1 VDHPLDEGSKP
12 GADAEQIQAD
22 RPTRGFLFADLR
34 DYTKF
39 VATHG
44 ATSAADLL
52 IRYRA
57 LVRGAIERFRG
68 AEIRTEGDSFYVVFG
83 SVSTAVLCA
92 LEIKERAKA
101 ASAERPEQPVH
112 VGIGIHAGETI
123 ETPDGYVGTPVNI
136 AARIC
141 SVAAPGEVLVSD
153 TVRALT
159 QGLLTVR
166 FQSRGR
172 RRLKG
177 VPEPVAV
184 FAVASIPIGDA
195 PRIGGPTSRWSRL
208 GRRRL
213 AAGGI
218 AAAVGLVGLVL
229 IVGRLSAGAGL
240 PPGPWKIGIMLP
252 QSSQFLTSSNYLIQS
267 AQLAV
272 NEANAAGGIG
282 GARIELDVRD
292 TSILGDGPEEA
303 VKSVQQVKALLADPH
318 VVAVIGPW
326 YSTSAKEIIP
336 LTNEAGLLQCGAWN
350 AGAGLTRPEAGAIA
364 LRPAH
369 PDRISYVRMPAVEN
383 VQARGAAT
391 FAINDLAAKTALVI
405 DDTSSAGRSA
415 ADEFEQA
422 FTALG
427 GSIIRR
433 ALNPGSNPA
442 TVLESLD
449 GPGAPTLVFFGGF
462 PSTGAPDVRRA
473 IVASGHAKVEF
484 MSWEGILD
492 YSSLGGSS
500 YIQLAGE
507 AAVGTYASQP
517 SVGPVRA
524 DFENRFRAAYG
535 VVPEGPILTY
545 AAASHACTEVIL
557 QTLRAVAAERPNA
570 EELRDAVRA
579 YAVDPQHRFQTVVG
593 EVSFDVNGD
602 NTHQFV
608 TIYRAVPSDPRDP
621 VNWAIVKQLDFG
633 STP

>member
-1 VDHPLDEGSKP
+1 MDDRSDQGSEP
-12 GADAEQIQAD
+12 RIGAEHIQAD

-44 ATSAADLL
+44 AASAADLL
-52 IRYRA
+52 IRYRE

-92 LEIKERAKA
+92 LEIVERAKA
-101 ASAERPEQPVH
+101 ASGERPEQPIE

-141 SVAAPGEVLVSD
+141 SIAAPGEVLVSD

-159 QGLLTVR
+159 QTLLTVR

-184 FAVASIPIGDA
+184 FAVAPIPVGE
-195 PRIGGPTSRWSRL
+195 RSRGSRSRSRSSWL
-208 GRRRL
+208 GRRGL
-213 AAGGI
+213 AAGSVVAI
-218 AAAVGLVGLVL
+218 GLVGLAL
-229 IVGRLSAGAGL
+229 IAARFSSGAAL

-252 QSSQFLTSSNYLIQS
+252 QSSQFRSSSDYLIQS

-282 GARIELDVRD
+282 GARIELEVRD
-292 TSILGDGPEEA
+292 TSILGNGPEEA
-303 VKSVQQVKALLADPH
+303 VKSVADAKALLADPH

-326 YSTSAKEIIP
+326 NSTSAKEVIP

-391 FAINDLAAKTALVI
+391 FAINDLGAKTALVI
-405 DDTSSAGRSA
+405 DDTNSAGRSA

-427 GSIIRR
+427 GRTIRR

-442 TVLESLD
+442 TVLDSLD

-473 IVASGHAKVEF
+473 MVASGHAKVEF

-500 YIQLAGE
+500 YLQLAGE
-507 AAVGTYASQP
+507 AAVGSYASQP

-535 VVPEGPILTY
+535 VVPEGPILQY

-557 QTLRAVAAERPNA
+557 QALRAVAAERPNA
-570 EELRDAVRA
+570 GELRDALRA

-593 EVSFDVNGD
+593 DVSFDTNGD

-608 TIYRAVPSDPRDP
+608 TIYRAAASDPRAP
-621 VNWAIVKQLDFG
+621 SNWDIVKQLDFG
-633 STP
+633 SAP

>member
-1 VDHPLDEGSKP
+1 MDDRWGERAKP
-12 GADAEQIQAD
+12 PTGAEQVQAD

-92 LEIKERAKA
+92 LEIAERAKA
-101 ASAERPEQPVH
+101 ASTERPEQPVH

-141 SVAAPGEVLVSD
+141 SIAAPGEVLVSD

-159 QGLLTVR
+159 QTLLEVR

-184 FAVASIPIGDA
+184 FAVASIPVGDA
-195 PRIGGPTSRWSRL
+195 SRIGGPTSRWSRL

-213 AAGGI
+213 AI
-218 AAAVGLVGLVL
+218 AAVAAAAGLVGLVL
-229 IVGRLSAGAGL
+229 VAGRLSAGAGL

-252 QSSQFLTSSNYLIQS
+252 QSSQFQTSSNYLIQS

-272 NEANAAGGIG
+272 NDANAAGGIG
-282 GARIELDVRD
+282 GARIELEVRD
-292 TSILGDGPEEA
+292 TSILGNGPEEA
-303 VKSVQQVKALLADPH
+303 VKSVQQAKALLADPH

-369 PDRISYVRMPAVEN
+369 PDRISYIRMPAVEN

-391 FAINDLAAKTALVI
+391 FAINDLVAKTALVI

-427 GSIIRR
+427 GRTIRR

-442 TVLESLD
+442 TVLDSLD

-492 YSSLGGSS
+492 YASLGGST
-500 YIQLAGE
+500 YVQLAGE

-524 DFENRFRAAYG
+524 DFESRFRAEYG
-535 VVPEGPILTY
+535 VVPEGPILQY

-557 QTLRAVAAERPNA
+557 QSLRAVAAERPNA
-570 EELRDAVRA
+570 GELREKVRA
-579 YAVDPQHRFQTVVG
+579 YAVDSQHRFQTLLG

-608 TIYRAVPSDPRDP
+608 TIYRAVASDPRDP
-621 VNWAIVKQLDFG
+621 GNWAIVKQLDFG
-633 STP
+633 GAP